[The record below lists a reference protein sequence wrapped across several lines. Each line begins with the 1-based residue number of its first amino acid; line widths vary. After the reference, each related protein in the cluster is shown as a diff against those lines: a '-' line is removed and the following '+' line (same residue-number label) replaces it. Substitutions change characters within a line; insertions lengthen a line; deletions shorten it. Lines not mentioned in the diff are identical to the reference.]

1 MCQLNTDPMKSQI
14 GYLDVVG
21 KIEPLNNILPL
32 YVLSFRFFFCSHI
45 YAAPPDIV
53 DYQTSHDIVVQEG
66 ETVNLTCSAVGS
78 PEPTIKWRKEK
89 HRSLLSIENKESN

>member
-1 MCQLNTDPMKSQI
+1 M
-14 GYLDVVG
+14 
-21 KIEPLNNILPL
+21 
-32 YVLSFRFFFCSHI
+32 
-45 YAAPPDIV
+45 

-89 HRSLLSIENKESN
+89 HRSLLSIENKESMYKYISITIEHLT